1 MAAARMPLYHQITN
15 GVRISARPSW
25 LREQSQPMLGQFVFA
40 YRIRIENTG
49 PLAARLLTRRW
60 LIHDEGAADTVVEGE
75 GVVGEQPH
83 LSPGAV
89 HEYSSFCVLRTPNG
103 WMEGSYHF
111 VRDDGSSFEAVIPRF
126 TLSAEPNAGSAT

>member
-1 MAAARMPLYHQITN
+1 MAAARVPLFYQITN
-15 GVRISARPSW
+15 GIRISARPSW

-40 YRIRIENTG
+40 YHIRIENTG
-49 PLAARLLTRRW
+49 PLAAQLLTRRG
-60 LIHDEGAADTVVEGE
+60 LIHDDGAADTVVEGE

-89 HEYSSFCVLRTPNG
+89 HEYSSFCVLTTPNG

-111 VRDDGSSFEAVIPRF
+111 VRDDGSSIEAVIQRF
-126 TLSAEPNAGSAT
+126 TLRAEPSAGSAT